1 MSATMQRILL
11 VVAWIGLFL
20 APASGQGPSLETV
33 PLVPDSDNSTIV
45 PATDFLDHAYFDR
58 LGYHGYPLDSL
69 FMIDSLAGRDLP
81 LRQQPVAV
89 ACNAYDVV
97 SNGTFFRS
105 NPIRPITPIVRNGGL
120 DRHDPDGFALRRG
133 AVAVQDDGTIL
144 VGRAD
149 GLNKDAIRR
158 RFGEDLREFTG
169 GGVLLVEG
177 RAKVELYDVVFQQYL
192 QNRPSDPRYANLSW
206 QELVE
211 KKVWPD
217 QCRGNTPHTLI
228 GIRDG
233 QAYLLVS
240 TTQSCATMQTELLAE
255 GFGTVVM
262 FDGGRATY
270 LRDNGMGAL
279 ATRLLRGKADADVNF
294 TGFGAY
300 VRRVG
305 GPSKATLCPQPPNRC
320 GIGPS
325 LSGTVTRN
333 YEVVGACPIEP
344 LSPLPVASTISDV
357 TGLWS
362 GTWERHDT
370 HNVGGFSLEIA
381 RLPGGSLRAAFRGQ
395 EAKSVS
401 RSGDTV
407 TLILEPA
414 SGCQGARLHFFFADG
429 EPLRGDY
436 TVYGEGK
443 ACNRTGEYR
452 FP

>member
-1 MSATMQRILL
+1 M
-11 VVAWIGLFL
+11 
-20 APASGQGPSLETV
+20 
-33 PLVPDSDNSTIV
+33 
-45 PATDFLDHAYFDR
+45 
-58 LGYHGYPLDSL
+58 
-69 FMIDSLAGRDLP
+69 
-81 LRQQPVAV
+81 
-89 ACNAYDVV
+89 
-97 SNGTFFRS
+97 
-105 NPIRPITPIVRNGGL
+105 
-120 DRHDPDGFALRRG
+120 
-133 AVAVQDDGTIL
+133 
-144 VGRAD
+144 
-149 GLNKDAIRR
+149 
-158 RFGEDLREFTG
+158 
-169 GGVLLVEG
+169 
-177 RAKVELYDVVFQQYL
+177 
-192 QNRPSDPRYANLSW
+192 
-206 QELVE
+206 
-211 KKVWPD
+211 
-217 QCRGNTPHTLI
+217 
-228 GIRDG
+228 
-233 QAYLLVS
+233 
-240 TTQSCATMQTELLAE
+240 
-255 GFGTVVM
+255 
-262 FDGGRATY
+262 
-270 LRDNGMGAL
+270 
-279 ATRLLRGKADADVNF
+279 NF